1 MPLDYEQ
8 LKQTLISSELLTD
21 EQFTSAQTKARDQH
35 QRLEDTLVDEE
46 LIGDQTLGQVIAD
59 IYGVPYVDLQKKA
72 VDEKVLQLIPEL
84 VARRQ
89 LVIAFARDEAGVKV
103 AMHDPGNEELKYFI
117 EKKTG
122 DTVIPHYATAHTITE
137 ALTHYRKELSEAFD
151 DIIEQ
156 NVAVARET
164 PAAERDLPITR
175 IVDTVLDYAY
185 TNKASDVHIEPHEES
200 VVVRFRIDGILH
212 DVVSLPKELHPLII
226 TRIKIM
232 ARLRTDE
239 HRAAQDGRLEFTAED
254 AQVDVRVS
262 VIPVSDGEKVVM
274 RILTE
279 KSRQFNFVELG
290 MNPQDMEK
298 LERGFR
304 KPHGMVLATGPTGSG
319 KTTTL
324 YAILKILNTREVNIS
339 TIEDPVE
346 YDIEG
351 VNQIQVDRKTN
362 LTFATGLRSIL
373 RQDPDIVMVG
383 EIRDEET
390 ANIAINAAMTGHMV
404 LSTLHTNDAPT
415 TLPRLLDM
423 KIEPFLIASTVN
435 VALAQRLVR
444 KIHQGCIESYTPNSE
459 EIKRYARA
467 MGPERAERLDV
478 STKGFRLYRGRG
490 CPLCNNTGFEGRVG
504 IFEVLEVT
512 EKVRQLIMDR
522 AHSDQ
527 IRQAAIAEGMTSMLD
542 DGLDKARR
550 GITTIDEVL
559 RASKA

>member
-8 LKQTLISSELLTD
+8 LKHTLVSSGLLSE
-21 EQFTSAQTKARDQH
+21 EQFQVAQEKAQAHRQH
-35 QRLEDTLVDEE
+35 LEDVLVDDE
-46 LIGDQTLGQVIAD
+46 LVSDHNLGQVIAD
-59 IYGVPYVDLQKKA
+59 MYGVPYVDLQKKEI
-72 VDEKVLQLIPEL
+72 DEHVLQIIPEL

-89 LVIAFARDEAGVKV
+89 HVMAFERGQDGIKV
-103 AMHDPGNEELKYFI
+103 AMYDPTNEELKYFI
-117 EKKTG
+117 AKKTG
-122 DTVIPHYATAHTITE
+122 EKVVPYYTTARNVTE

-156 NVAVARET
+156 NVTVAQET
-164 PAAERDLPITR
+164 DAAERDVPITR
-175 IVDTVLDYAY
+175 IVDTVLEYAY
-185 TNKASDVHIEPHEES
+185 DNKASDVHIEPHEE
-200 VVVRFRIDGILH
+200 VVVIRFRIDGILH
-212 DVVSLPKELHPLII
+212 DVVELPKELHPLII

-232 ARLRTDE
+232 AKLRTDE
-239 HRAAQDGRLEFTAED
+239 HRAAQDGRLEFNAEEE
-254 AQVDVRVS
+254 QVDVRVS
-262 VIPVSDGEKVVM
+262 VIPISDGEKVVL
-274 RILTE
+274 RLLTE
-279 KSRQFNFVELG
+279 KSRQFNFSELG
-290 MNPQDMEK
+290 MGQADMEK
-298 LERGFR
+298 LQRGFS
-304 KPHGMVLATGPTGSG
+304 KPHGMLLATGPTGSG

-324 YAILKILNTREVNIS
+324 YAVLKVLNTREVNIS

-390 ANIAINAAMTGHMV
+390 ASIAINAAMTGHLV

-423 KIEPFLIASTVN
+423 KIEPFLIATTVN

-444 KIHQGCIESYTPNSE
+444 KIHQNCRESYEPSPE
-459 EIKRYARA
+459 EIERYTGVIGKDRA
-467 MGPERAERLDV
+467 QQLGM

-490 CPLCNNTGFEGRVG
+490 CQLCNHTGFEGRIG

-512 EKVRQLIMDR
+512 ERIRQLIMER
-522 AHSDQ
+522 ANSDQ
-527 IRQAAIAEGMTSMLD
+527 IRQAAIAEGMTGMID
-542 DGLDKARR
+542 DGLEKARR

>member
-8 LKQTLISSELLTD
+8 LKHTLVSSELLTD
-21 EQFTSAQTKARDQH
+21 EQFASAQTKASEQH
-35 QRLEDTLVDEE
+35 TRLEDILVESE
-46 LIGDQTLGQVIAD
+46 LLDDRTLGQVIAD
-59 IYGVPYVDLQKKA
+59 MYGVPYVDLQKKA
-72 VDEKVLQLIPEL
+72 VDEKVLQIIPEL

-89 LVIAFARDEAGVKV
+89 LAIAFARDEAGVKV
-103 AMHDPGNEELKYFI
+103 AMYDPGNEELKYFI

-122 DTVIPHYATAHTITE
+122 DAVIPHYATARTITE

-156 NVAVARET
+156 NVAAARET
-164 PAAERDLPITR
+164 PAAQRDLPITR

-185 TNKASDVHIEPHEES
+185 VNKASDVHIEPHEES
-200 VVVRFRIDGILH
+200 VVIRFRIDGILH

-232 ARLRTDE
+232 AKLRTDE
-239 HRAAQDGRLEFTAED
+239 HRAAQDGRLEFVAEEE
-254 AQVDVRVS
+254 QVDVRVS
-262 VIPVSDGEKVVM
+262 VIPVSDGEKVVL

-290 MNPQDMEK
+290 MSPQDMAK
-298 LERGFR
+298 LERGFK

-390 ANIAINAAMTGHMV
+390 ANIAINAAMTGHLV

-444 KIHQGCIESYTPNSE
+444 KIHQGCIESYTPDAD
-459 EIKRYARA
+459 EIKRYERA
-467 MGPERAERLDV
+467 MGPERAERLNM
-478 STKGFRLYRGRG
+478 SAKNFRLYRGRG
-490 CPLCNNTGFEGRVG
+490 CQLCNNTGFEGRVG
-504 IFEVLEVT
+504 IFEILEVT
-512 EKVRQLIMDR
+512 EKIRQLIMDR
-522 AHSDQ
+522 ANSDQ
-527 IRQAAIAEGMTSMLD
+527 IRQAAIAEGMTGMLD
-542 DGLDKARR
+542 DGLDKAQR
-550 GITTIDEVL
+550 GITTMDEVF